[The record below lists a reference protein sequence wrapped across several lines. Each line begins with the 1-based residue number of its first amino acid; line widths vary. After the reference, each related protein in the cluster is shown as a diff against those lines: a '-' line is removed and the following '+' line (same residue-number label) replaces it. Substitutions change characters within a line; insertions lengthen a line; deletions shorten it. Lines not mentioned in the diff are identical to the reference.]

1 MLIFIAVSLCEGY
14 AVFLCV
20 HLIACLLWLHAL
32 SDERAQSA
40 CVNTACIAQFLTTT
54 VHGTLA
60 RLGNFNTMTC
70 QSACKRENVHHEKK
84 RELRRNH
91 KVQISVLQ
99 FAGRKRQI
107 KEHIRNDQGKLATKP
122 LATKPGLHQLA
133 QTLPSLGRSPHDG
146 GRLTDEVS
154 LRLCPKQ

>member
-1 MLIFIAVSLCEGY
+1 M
-14 AVFLCV
+14 
-20 HLIACLLWLHAL
+20 
-32 SDERAQSA
+32 
-40 CVNTACIAQFLTTT
+40 
-54 VHGTLA
+54 
-60 RLGNFNTMTC
+60 
-70 QSACKRENVHHEKK
+70 
-84 RELRRNH
+84 
-91 KVQISVLQ
+91 
-99 FAGRKRQI
+99 RKRGNSAETTKFKYLSSNLQAERRKI

>member
-70 QSACKRENVHHEKK
+70 QSACKGKTYTM
-84 RELRRNH
+84 
-91 KVQISVLQ
+91 
-99 FAGRKRQI
+99 RKRGNSAETTKFKYLSSNLQAERRKI